1 MFRNNFVVSLKSG
14 EKFFR
19 ENGERVEVPFGAEY
33 SIFLKNLNSRK
44 AVIKV
49 SIDGKSVLDGQ
60 SLVIYPNTALEL
72 EGYMDGN
79 QAKNK
84 FKFIKMTKQIENF
97 RGTTPEDGIIAVEYD
112 FEKEL
117 PVRKDVFYVPNTWYQ
132 YPTNITWT
140 YTNNTYTTWSNSQGA
155 TGIQGDAGLSG
166 ATGSIGKT
174 RNLNNNASISCY
186 NMSTPT
192 MDSAFT
198 AVDNNG
204 ITVKGS
210 DVNQQF
216 YSTYVGEM
224 ENRPTVMSLKMFGIS
239 KEGLTGKPIYTK
251 DKKVC
256 PTCGEKNKYYNKCCS
271 GCGTRLLD

>member
-19 ENGERVEVPFGAEY
+19 ENEDRVEVPFGTEY

-44 AVIKV
+44 AVVKV

-79 QAKNK
+79 AAKNK
-84 FKFIKMTKQIENF
+84 FKFIKMTKKIEDF
-97 RGTTPEDGIIAVEYD
+97 RGTTPEDGIITVEYD

-117 PVRKDVFYVPNTWYQ
+117 PIKKDVFYVPYTWYHID
-132 YPTNITWT
+132 YPNPMWT
-140 YTNNTYTTWSNSQGA
+140 YTGTTHTTWGG
-155 TGIQGDAGLSG
+155 TGQTGTRGDSLSSR
-166 ATGSIGKT
+166 ANNI
-174 RNLNNNASISCY
+174 NLNNNASISCY

-192 MDSAFT
+192 MDSTFAP
-198 AVDNNG
+198 AENEG

-239 KEGLTGKPIYTK
+239 KDNLTGKPIYTK

-271 GCGTRLLD
+271 CCGTRLSD